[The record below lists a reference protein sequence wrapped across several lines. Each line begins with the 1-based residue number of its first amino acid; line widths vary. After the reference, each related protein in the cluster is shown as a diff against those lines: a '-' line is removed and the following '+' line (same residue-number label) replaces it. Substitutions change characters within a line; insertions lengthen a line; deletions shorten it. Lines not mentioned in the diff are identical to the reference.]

1 MTKEA
6 PRPTLPENAV
16 PLVLNQ
22 KQQLRLTGVYDPKR
36 QFFGVYGVR
45 DMPGDKNDG
54 KTYLVG
60 IYNPDG
66 TRAGGNLSI

>member
-6 PRPTLPENAV
+6 PQPLLPENAV
-16 PLVLNQ
+16 PIVLNQ
-22 KQQLRLTGVYDPKR
+22 NQQLRLTGVYDPKR
-36 QFFGVYGVR
+36 LFFGVYGVR

-54 KTYLVG
+54 KTYLKD